1 MNQILLASHGDLA
14 KGMLQTVSMLIG
26 ELDNIYAFSSYRDDE
41 NALLYR
47 INEKIKTL
55 NKSDEIYI
63 LTDIFGGSV
72 NNEVLTLLNQPNITL
87 IAGMNLGLVVGI
99 ATQADKINESELN
112 RIIQES
118 QQGII
123 NCNAFLE
130 KEMHRKG
137 DDL

>member
-47 INEKIKTL
+47 INEKIKTF

>member
-1 MNQILLASHGDLA
+1 MNQILLVSHGDLA

-47 INEKIKTL
+47 INEKIKTF

-99 ATQADKINESELN
+99 ATQADKINESELD

-123 NCNAFLE
+123 NCNAFLA
-130 KEMHRKG
+130 KEMNKEG